1 MAIVAW
7 RDVGIALSHYI
18 GGLIKPF
25 AGEIRAKSAYVA
37 GTLVEV
43 IAYTDTA
50 EDRTITG
57 GFFFIEQCD
66 LTKMIQP
73 SVETV
78 KAALATKRPC
88 DLRALFRNDVWEVT
102 LSPLSPQDPESP

>member
-18 GGLIKPF
+18 GGLAKPF
-25 AGEIRAKSAYVA
+25 AGEIRAKSAFVA

-50 EDRTITG
+50 DDPTIAG
-57 GFFFIEQCD
+57 GFLFIEQSD

-73 SVETV
+73 SAAVV
-78 KAALATKRPC
+78 KTALATNRPC
-88 DLRALFRNDVWEVT
+88 DIRALYRNDVWEVT